1 MTEVS
6 LAVITD
12 VHGNTLALEAVLAD
26 IRSHAPDLL
35 VNLGDQIWGQVDP
48 LGAYELQAGLGAVEV
63 RGNNDEKPLMD
74 ADALPEVEGAYSRWL
89 ARRAS
94 RAALERLA
102 ALPLTASLVDGK
114 VLAAHGTP
122 ASPWRDLLWRVQ
134 DGALVPRPDAGVRA
148 ELEGLDPAVEVVL
161 VGHTHSERVVHLD
174 GRRLVNVGPVAW
186 QNDGDPRARWALLRR
201 RAGRWSVEM
210 RRVEYDWYAAAQAV
224 RANEPVYP
232 AEADAHVEGASQRDT
247 RKRA

>member
-12 VHGNTLALEAVLAD
+12 VHGNALALEAVLAD
-26 IRSHAPDLL
+26 VRSHAPDLL

-74 ADALPEVEGAYSRWL
+74 ADALPEAEGAYSRWL

-102 ALPLTASLVDGK
+102 ALP
-114 VLAAHGTP
+114 
-122 ASPWRDLLWRVQ
+122 WRSFW
-134 DGALVPRPDAGVRA
+134 
-148 ELEGLDPAVEVVL
+148 
-161 VGHTHSERVVHLD
+161 
-174 GRRLVNVGPVAW
+174 
-186 QNDGDPRARWALLRR
+186 
-201 RAGRWSVEM
+201 
-210 RRVEYDWYAAAQAV
+210 
-224 RANEPVYP
+224 
-232 AEADAHVEGASQRDT
+232 
-247 RKRA
+247 